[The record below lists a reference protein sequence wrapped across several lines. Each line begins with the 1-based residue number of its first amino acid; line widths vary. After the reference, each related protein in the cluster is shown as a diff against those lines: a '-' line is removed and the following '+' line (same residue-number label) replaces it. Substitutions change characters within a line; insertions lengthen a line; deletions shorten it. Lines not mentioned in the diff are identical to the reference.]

1 MKMKKMM
8 FQLRFRWHSIRVR
21 YHQALLES
29 CLDSQLKQKIQQK
42 IIYHEMKLKN
52 I

>member
-8 FQLRFRWHSIRVR
+8 FQLKFRWHSIRMH

-29 CLDSQLKQKIQQK
+29 CLDCQLKKKIHQKIM
-42 IIYHEMKLKN
+42 YHEMKLKN